1 MSIIIYILSLFVGAT
16 LVLVAGYASGY
27 FKDRYLSDEILW
39 EALPEEGLAYNQD
52 ESLMAVWEVR
62 GPNLDFETP
71 ARADALAG
79 SVARA
84 IDSLDEQSMVHVNT
98 LRVPSTEYTTAG
110 GDAPLVARVADA
122 ERRARYEAGEH
133 FEDRTYIT
141 LSVSYEDRLSDRLT
155 SLFYTGSGAHSIG
168 WERMVEDMERRAE
181 DFESFLPAELRPR
194 RVHGRA
200 LVSHLYQCLT
210 GDLREVN
217 APPETLPSLRYLF
230 ADRLYTGFEPRVGD
244 RFMRVVGIHGYPDTV
259 GMDIVKPLQKLDFEY
274 RYSTRLICGNQR
286 AALSLLN
293 RRKGTWGMQIRG
305 FLDQVM
311 GTGERD
317 ELNENTFAR
326 QQTREIEQAIS
337 KLQAGESSL
346 VNMTSCVIVWGR
358 TKREANRRA
367 LSVEKA
373 LREKPGLLIRRERD
387 IASRAF
393 IGSLPGHGYH
403 NIQKYPM
410 LSEAAVRLL
419 PITSVYAGPKKNPC
433 GFFEQDGEKAPP
445 LFYASTRECIP
456 YRFTPYVGDVG
467 HQLVVGPTGSG
478 KSILMA
484 YQAMRHLHYPKS
496 QVILMDRGYSFAP
509 LCAALGGQHYDIN
522 ADVGFQPLA
531 RIGQK
536 SELRWAVSW
545 VLATCK
551 MQGVTITPEMRVQV
565 EQALATIAEA
575 HDDPQY
581 RTLQELH
588 TQLQVPELKAAL
600 DPFAGSGEVGMLL
613 NATEDAFDRTGSS
626 PFTSRFQVLEL
637 GPLLELDPQVYT
649 PILLYFFHRIET
661 LLSEEAPTF
670 VGADEFYMFAAQS
683 QAGREYVIE
692 ALRTYRKKNAAM
704 SIATQDPTDLVGPD
718 AGAILNSC
726 RTKILVPN
734 PDAADSAQRKGY
746 EAIGLN
752 EQEIDAV
759 ASAEPKRE
767 YVFKQPG
774 GTRRADLALGV
785 ELEFMKAAD
794 GLGLKGTADAMRE
807 TAARN
812 GIFWPDAWLERIG
825 AAGVTGG
832 ARKPMDRAESD
843 GSAGSAGDGAMAG
856 STAHAA
862 PR

>member
-1 MSIIIYILSLFVGAT
+1 MSIFVPILCLLAGALLT
-16 LVLVAGYASGY
+16 AAAGYASGF

-39 EALPEEGLAYNQD
+39 EALPDEAIAYNQD
-52 ESLMAVWEVR
+52 ESLMAVWEVS

-71 ARADALAG
+71 ARADALAD

-98 LRVPSTEYTTAG
+98 LRVPSTEYETAA
-110 GDAPLVARVADA
+110 GDAPLIARVADA
-122 ERRARYEAGEH
+122 ERRGKYGAGEH
-133 FEDRTYIT
+133 FEDRTFIT
-141 LSVSYEDRLSDRLT
+141 LTVSYEDRLTDRLT
-155 SLFYTGSGAHSIG
+155 SLFYTGGDAHNVG
-168 WERMVEDMERRAE
+168 WDRMVSDMKRRAE
-181 DFESFLPAELRPR
+181 DFESFLPADLQPR
-194 RVHGRA
+194 RVRGRD
-200 LVSHLYQCLT
+200 LVTHLYQCLT

-217 APPETLPSLRYLF
+217 APPEALPSLRYLF
-230 ADRLYTGFEPRVGD
+230 ADRLTTGFEPRVGD
-244 RFMRVVGIHGYPDTV
+244 RFMRVVGIHGYPDQV
-259 GMDIVKPLQKLDFEY
+259 GMDIVRPLQKLSFEY

-311 GTGERD
+311 GTGEQD

-337 KLQAGESSL
+337 KLQAGDSSL
-346 VNMTSCVIVWGR
+346 VNMTSVVVVWGH

-367 LSVEKA
+367 LAVEKA
-373 LREKPGLLIRRERD
+373 LRERPGLLIRRERD
-387 IASRAF
+387 IASRAL

-419 PITSVYAGPKKNPC
+419 PITSVYAGPETNPC
-433 GFFEQDGEKAPP
+433 GFFERDGVKAPP

-478 KSILMA
+478 KSVLMA
-484 YQAMRHLHYPKS
+484 YQAMRHLHYPQS

-509 LCAALGGQHYDIN
+509 LCAAVGGKHYDIN
-522 ADVGFQPLA
+522 GAVGFQPLA
-531 RIGQK
+531 RIDQK
-536 SELRWAVSW
+536 AERRWAVSW
-545 VLATCK
+545 VLSMCK

-565 EQALATIAEA
+565 EQALTTIAEA

-588 TQLQVPELKAAL
+588 TQLQVPKLKAAL
-600 DPFAGSGEVGMLL
+600 EPFAGSGEVGMLL
-613 NATEDAFDRTGSS
+613 NATKDAFDKAGGS
-626 PFTSRFQVLEL
+626 PFTRRFQVLEL

-661 LLSEEAPTF
+661 LLSESAPTF

-692 ALRTYRKKNAAM
+692 ALRTYRKKNAALA
-704 SIATQDPTDLVGPD
+704 IATQDPTDLVGPD
-718 AGAILNSC
+718 VGAILNSC

-746 EAIGLN
+746 AAIGLN
-752 EQEIDAV
+752 EQEIEAV
-759 ASAEPKRE
+759 ASATPKRE
-767 YVFKQPG
+767 YVFKQPA

-785 ELEFMKAAD
+785 ELQFMQAAD
-794 GLGLKGTADAMRE
+794 GLDLKSTAEAIKE
-807 TAARN
+807 AAAQH
-812 GIFWPDAWLERIG
+812 GAHWPARWLKRTG
-825 AAGVTGG
+825 ASALSGPARKALEARAGVPG
-832 ARKPMDRAESD
+832 
-843 GSAGSAGDGAMAG
+843 GDGAPAP
-856 STAHAA
+856 AA
-862 PR
+862 EMTS